1 MIQMCRGK
9 GRLLLCTAS
18 ISIHVFPKTPQLI
31 EGYKFLLDLTFAL
44 DFFPC
49 NLRKVANFNSGGKQV
64 PINQLRERPNRA
76 NCLFLVKG

>member
-18 ISIHVFPKTPQLI
+18 ISIHVFPKKPQLI
-31 EGYKFLLDLTFAL
+31 EGYKFLLDLTFAP

-49 NLRKVANFNSGGKQV
+49 NFKEGR
-64 PINQLRERPNRA
+64 
-76 NCLFLVKG
+76 

>member
-1 MIQMCRGK
+1 MAPNDSNVQGK
-9 GRLLLCTAS
+9 REVAIVSAS
-18 ISIHVFPKTPQLI
+18 ISIHVFPKKPQLI

-64 PINQLRERPNRA
+64 PINQL
-76 NCLFLVKG
+76 K